1 MAPQTKSILR
11 NGMNSQSRSILQK
24 SGSTRPS
31 LKRPIPLPLSPLSQ
45 NVASFSVLLS
55 PSARA
60 LKSPH
65 VHFPPSPSKLF
76 ATFVTHG
83 PKSYDRGPI
92 SVSPNPLDL
101 PGWGERVY
109 SPSIEGF
116 RLSAVPKPFRALSY
130 QASPVITE
138 FEDPRSPKL
147 PAPVA
152 VGKEN
157 RNSSIRFT
165 PFTSMQTATRP
176 SKSLGKALSS
186 YPRSPYPSAPV
197 SPSDAELGGSQAA
210 VDIDMEMETR
220 GRQWPRNRGPNDNIT
235 VISGSSRARARANSL
250 EERRN
255 KRNKKGLTLSSG
267 RMNNTA
273 SLMGNAAFTSIP
285 SPLGRG
291 VFSPAVSS
299 LNRANK
305 PAPLAM
311 DSLTQAFWQS
321 VSLVSSEPS
330 ATADIDEPM
339 VTALEYPESA
349 VEYEEKLDMT
359 LRAAA
364 QPPLMYAG
372 ADGALWSPALP
383 VAGAKVERIRESLMS
398 PGVGKSFESRVVRR
412 DFTAPSPN
420 DPFAAFPSFAAAL
433 EMGAEGLRYPPRVA
447 LEMA

>member
-1 MAPQTKSILR
+1 MAPQSILR
-11 NGMNSQSRSILQK
+11 NGMSAQTRSIMHK
-24 SGSTRPS
+24 SGSTRS
-31 LKRPIPLPLSPLSQ
+31 ILKRPAALPLSPLSQ
-45 NVASFSVLLS
+45 NASFSVLLS
-55 PSARA
+55 PSAKA

-65 VHFPPSPSKLF
+65 VHFPPSPTQLI

-83 PKSYDRGPI
+83 PNTYDRGPI
-92 SVSPNPLDL
+92 SISPNPLSL

-109 SPSIEGF
+109 SPSAEGF
-116 RLSAVPKPFRALSY
+116 RLSAVPKAFRTLTY

-157 RNSSIRFT
+157 SSVRFAS
-165 PFTSMQTATRP
+165 FTSVQTATRP
-176 SKSLGKALSS
+176 SKSLGKALAS

-197 SPSDAELGGSQAA
+197 TPSEETQTALD
-210 VDIDMEMETR
+210 VDMEMETR
-220 GRQWPRNRGPNDNIT
+220 GRQWPRNRDANDNIT
-235 VISGSSRARARANSL
+235 ILSGPARTRARATSL

-255 KRNKKGLTLSSG
+255 KRNKKGLTLKG
-267 RMNNTA
+267 RLNTPTN
-273 SLMGNAAFTSIP
+273 LLGNAALTPIP

-291 VFSPAVSS
+291 IFSPTVAS

-311 DSLTQAFWQS
+311 ESLTQAFWES
-321 VSLVSSEPS
+321 VSIEQSS
-330 ATADIDEPM
+330 ADVDEPM

-359 LRAAA
+359 LRSAA
-364 QPPLMYAG
+364 QPPFMYAG
-372 ADGALWSPALP
+372 ADGALYSPALP
-383 VAGAKVERIRESLMS
+383 VPGAKVDRIRESLMS

-433 EMGAEGLRYPPRVA
+433 EMGAEEIRYPPRVV
-447 LEMA
+447 LDMA